1 MPSVEEK
8 VVKLSMDES
17 SLDKGSK
24 KAINSLDELKQA
36 LLFKDAEKGFEA
48 VSAAASKVDMS
59 GLSDGVQEVAT
70 RFNILDTVA
79 ASALFNITNK
89 AIDAG
94 QRLVSALTIDQV
106 NAGWDK
112 FADKTA
118 AVQTIMSATSNQFN
132 DTGKQMEYVESQL
145 EKLNWFTD
153 ETSYRFLDMVN
164 NIGKFTSGNIALD
177 KSVDAMQG
185 IAVWAARSGAGVEGA
200 GRAMYNLSQSMA
212 MGTLRLEDWMSIEN
226 ANMATYEFKKTALDT
241 AVSVGTL
248 TKKADGLYQTLDG
261 TAVSIE
267 GFRETLQ
274 EKWLTSDVL
283 IKTLETYGRF
293 ATELNSFYEELEG
306 NVPTT
311 TLIGFIDDYIDG
323 TLDMSEAMRL
333 TGKDAEWLGERISK
347 LASDEYKLGRESFK
361 AAQETKTFQEAIDY
375 VKESVSSGWMRTF
388 EYLFGNYEEAKEFFS
403 NMSEWL
409 YDIFVAGGDA
419 RNALLALW
427 KDEGGR
433 DVFIQGLYD
442 LMDIVSTILETISD
456 AWHEIVPETT
466 VDDLHR
472 FTQGFANFVNI
483 LKPTEAQLT
492 LISSIVRALA
502 TGFQT
507 LKRMVSNATKV
518 LYPFL
523 LVLNR
528 AAGIAAN
535 VVAAIAEFS
544 IRLMNLIFP
553 LNEMDQMGDSMAET
567 AWTISSVLNVALDG
581 LVYILDSVYSAV
593 DTFFTY
599 VEQNGGGVAG
609 ILTALGLAFEDLIN
623 NLFSGANIEGALG
636 TIFGSIAAIF
646 GSVVDTIKG
655 FITSLTGYSFEDS
668 TDMKGW
674 LAGVAEMLDGA
685 DIPGKLSTIAVGIG
699 NLIGQLLTFV
709 AVMFNVEAD
718 IHGTITGIVDAVQK
732 LFTWI
737 IDELS
742 NLKLEDVK
750 NVALVIFLG
759 ELVWSLKDLF
769 KSLKTSIGGLTK
781 VFTSLQNVLKPL
793 EGDQGITKQLES
805 IFSKTKWLQI
815 GLAIGILVSG
825 LIQLASLPAEKLY
838 QGVIAIAATLGV
850 VLVALKLIQK
860 MTETTKGGET
870 IDDFVKTMTGFGI
883 GVGLI
888 GLAIAQMAKQ
898 DPGNLVVAMGTMVAI
913 MSALWIFTKAMQEM
927 DTKKIVSVAGSTALL
942 AAGITSMV
950 PAIAI
955 LAGLVTLSPESV
967 AGSILAIVGLLTAFG
982 AYGKLM
988 SKTDWSSILAAVP
1001 LTLSLAAALAVL
1013 GTTFTALAA
1022 LSSDGFKQGML
1033 GLLGAISVL
1042 GLALGFLTEKSSM
1055 SDAGSIA
1062 TLSLE
1067 IIAFAAAISIL
1078 SGAMQKIGAMPI
1090 DQYTQ
1095 GFSGFL
1101 GVLISFGVVS
1111 GILLAVASAC
1121 AAATAPLAALAAVIL
1136 SVAAVFAAFA
1146 LAAVGV
1152 STAANRLVD
1161 AFRKFI
1167 EIGKEFGD
1175 KIPDY
1180 VSKAMDGV
1188 RVAIYRLLEIVAGS
1202 YGLMILA
1209 AGAFFSAIVDA
1220 LILVIPDI
1228 IEGLMVLATEVF
1240 AAIAKLA
1247 DPLCQALVDML
1258 DAITRNM
1265 GPIFAAIDRFLT
1277 SALVYLLGV
1286 IPRILVNLWDFI
1298 KNLIAGNDFE
1308 ESLALVFGDT
1318 IASAVEKGTDEGL
1331 DKAQEN
1337 TEKRMGEFGKA
1348 TGEKYPEGVEKAI
1361 EENSPADIVND
1372 AISEVS
1378 DSSTARQTVMA
1389 NNGEGDGGAYS
1400 NALLKSIQN
1409 TLGGSL
1415 DSSGLFNMMGMSS
1428 AGVVSDSSAPDTGDP
1443 TNRYAREQAKLAAE
1457 KREALEKQGSEDG
1470 NVYADSLASSI
1481 ASSKAPSSAARSQVR
1496 SIGDAFS
1503 DEIDK
1508 LNMDEKT
1515 ADAIFRLWKVKNP
1528 NASESEIAIKEME
1541 LQSTKI
1547 QTQAAKAQIS
1557 QQVYTETLAKMGESA
1572 KETHEAYVSMI
1583 EDQIKLIELQ
1593 NEMTS
1598 MQQNQ
1603 AETTA
1608 EAFQK
1613 MNDVLHDYYYTENNG
1628 RTTAEF
1634 LKSIGFTDQE
1644 ITKAAA
1650 KEAGYAIPE
1659 MVDSLKEDAVT
1670 AATNAGQQ
1678 TVQLYTTSV
1687 TNNLSAMTPTF
1698 QTMGNTYA
1706 QTLGTGMVEK
1716 TDDVGQA
1723 AKDTVNGAH
1732 EQASSADMMSKWEDL
1747 GYQIDMGIVQG
1758 LRNGADAVSKEI
1770 ARIIRALL
1778 AAAAAAAGVAS
1789 PSKETE
1795 YQATMWIAG
1804 YVRGLDRNAG
1814 KIKNVIVDDIG
1825 SSMDAFNGL
1834 NNSAKEVGEG
1844 FAKNI
1849 AAGINESSSILSAS
1863 TNSLLTA
1870 TEKDINKFARSDAW
1884 RKGLMDAFD
1893 VDDSVHVSVVVDLD
1907 KDSWNQVRNQMSKVS
1922 SNAAT
1927 FNNDPFGQAS
1937 KIAYSADEMAN
1948 RIIKIEEVYRERK
1961 STTAQTDT
1969 AAVQNFNFEQ
1979 NNYSPKS
1986 LSRAE
1991 IRRDT
1996 ERMASQMARELA
2008 KKNHTLR

>member
-59 GLSDGVQEVAT
+59 RLSDGVQEVAT

-212 MGTLRLEDWMSIEN
+212 MGALRLEDWMSIEN

-646 GSVVDTIKG
+646 GSVVDAIKG

-674 LAGVAEMLDGA
+674 LAGVAEMLDDA

-742 NLKLEDVK
+742 NLKLDDVK

-769 KSLKTSIGGLTK
+769 KALKTNIGGLTK
-781 VFTSLQNVLKPL
+781 VFTSLQNALKPL
-793 EGDQGITKQLES
+793 EGDKGITKQLES
-805 IFSKTKWLQI
+805 IFAKTKWLQI

-825 LIQLASLPAEKLY
+825 LIQLASLPAEQLY

-850 VLVALKLIQK
+850 VLLALKLIKK
-860 MTETTKGGET
+860 MTETTKDGEVV
-870 IDDFVKTMTGFGI
+870 DDFVKTMTGFGI

-888 GLAIAQMAKQ
+888 GIAIAQMAKV
-898 DPGNLVVAMGTMVAI
+898 DPSNLVVATVALGAI
-913 MSALWIFTKAMQEM
+913 MTSLWIFTKAMQEM

-942 AAGITSMV
+942 AAGITAMV
-950 PAIAI
+950 PSIA
-955 LAGLVTLSPESV
+955 LLGLIPTDNLLKGVVVVSTLM
-967 AGSILAIVGLLTAFG
+967 LAIGVFVKSMENT
-982 AYGKLM
+982 K
-988 SKTDWSSILAAVP
+988 WSSIIAMVPMLMSFSATLITLAGVFTVLALIPVDKFEQGMTG
-1001 LTLSLAAALAVL
+1001 LIGVLLSLTVA
-1013 GTTFTALAA
+1013 
-1022 LSSDGFKQGML
+1022 
-1033 GLLGAISVL
+1033 
-1042 GLALGFLTEKSSM
+1042 M
-1055 SDAGSIA
+1055 SLMTGITGNVNAGSIA
-1062 TLSLE
+1062 ALSLE

-1078 SGAMQKIGAMPI
+1078 AGAMQKIGAMPI

-1101 GVLISFGVVS
+1101 GILISFGVVS

-1152 STAANRLVD
+1152 STAANGLVD

-1167 EIGKEFGD
+1167 EIGQEFGD

-1277 SALVYLLGV
+1277 AATVYLLGV

-1337 TEKRMGEFGKA
+1337 TETRMGEFGKT
-1348 TGEKYPEGVEKAI
+1348 TGEKYPEGIEEAI

-1409 TLGGSL
+1409 TLGEGL

-1428 AGVVSDSSAPDTGDP
+1428 ASVVSDSSAPDTGDP

-1528 NASESEIAIKEME
+1528 NASESELAIKEME

-1613 MNDVLHDYYYTENNG
+1613 MNDVLHDYYYTERNG

-1687 TNNLSAMTPTF
+1687 TSNLSAMTPTF

-1758 LRNGADAVSKEI
+1758 LKNGADAVSKEI
-1770 ARIIRALL
+1770 AKIIRALL

-1804 YVRGLDRNAG
+1804 YVRGLDRNAS

-1834 NNSAKEVGEG
+1834 NNNAKEVGEG

-1849 AAGINESSSILSAS
+1849 AAGINESSSILSTS

-1870 TEKDINKFARSDAW
+1870 TEKDMNKFARSDDW

-1907 KDSWNQVRNQMSKVS
+1907 KDSWNQVQNQMSKVS
-1922 SNAAT
+1922 SNATT
-1927 FNNDPFGQAS
+1927 FNNDPFGQTS

-1948 RIIKIEEVYRERK
+1948 RIIKIEEVYRERR